1 MTSSWPPTTALF
13 KHFSKF
19 LQISAFYS
27 TIKWK
32 LPQKQW
38 LKLLII
44 LRKLFWNK
52 FFQKFFSFLALWRH
66 LDPKTALFGHFEQ
79 LFPNCGLLRNNKWS
93 LPHKTTILFVH
104 DTQVNIW
111 KKKFPHF
118 YTILALWR
126 HLDPKN
132 CTFDHFEQVLA
143 DFSLLLSYNMEIT
156 SKTMVE
162 IDSNTQETIF
172 KKDFPKIFTILTA
185 WRHLDPKNGT
195 FQGF

>member
-1 MTSSWPPTTALF
+1 MVEIVYNTLEIILKQFFSKKFPPFLPYDVILTPKSVLF
-13 KHFSKF
+13 KHLSKF

-93 LPHKTTILFVH
+93 LPHKTTIVFVH
-104 DTQVNIW
+104 DTQVNIS
-111 KKKFPHF
+111 KEFFPQF
-118 YTILALWR
+118 FTILALWH
-126 HLDPKN
+126 HLDPQKL
-132 CTFDHFEQVLA
+132 HFWSFWA
-143 DFSLLLSYNMEIT
+143 SSSRF
-156 SKTMVE
+156 
-162 IDSNTQETIF
+162 
-172 KKDFPKIFTILTA
+172 
-185 WRHLDPKNGT
+185 
-195 FQGF
+195 